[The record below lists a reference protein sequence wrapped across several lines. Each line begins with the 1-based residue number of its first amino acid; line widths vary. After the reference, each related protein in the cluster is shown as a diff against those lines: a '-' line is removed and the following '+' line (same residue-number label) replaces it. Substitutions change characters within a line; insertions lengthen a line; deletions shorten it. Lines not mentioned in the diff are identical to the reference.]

1 MKKTTSLIYKFQT
14 KGYFNNGLRSNSIL
28 FDRRHNNLRVIS
40 TPEFPVPYYQRIMRA
55 PAAPERVSLNLMD
68 INSPVDDVYVIKTK
82 EKLAKCPEGLKVLD
96 FVENKVHLK
105 SYETKIESV
114 STQANI
120 YADDLINYIDAAHE
134 ENNKILKQ
142 VSLAD
147 CLK

>member
-1 MKKTTSLIYKFQT
+1 MKKTSLIYKFAK
-14 KGYFNNGLRSNSIL
+14 KGYFNNGMRSNSIL

-40 TPEFPVPYYQRIMRA
+40 TPEFPVPYYQRIKREL
-55 PAAPERVSLNLMD
+55 AAPERVSLNLMD
-68 INSPVDDVYVIKTK
+68 INSPVDDVYVIRTK
-82 EKLAKCPEGLKVLD
+82 EKLAKTSEGLKVLD
-96 FVENKVHLK
+96 FVENKLHLK